1 MDPTPRPSSA
11 SMSNSAQPANP
22 ANDLL
27 TDREPARRK
36 RTVFSI
42 KSIMVITAVF
52 AAAAVS
58 MGHLWRA
65 AHGDQAEIGH
75 FAVLNAMLPMLVLVA
90 ASWFFKIFGRFI
102 K

>member
-1 MDPTPRPSSA
+1 MDPTP
-11 SMSNSAQPANP
+11 NSAAKPDSAQQSTSPASDRASDPQPSA
-22 ANDLL
+22 
-27 TDREPARRK
+27 K

-58 MGHLWRA
+58 MGNLWRA
-65 AHGDQAEIGH
+65 AHGNQNEIGH

-90 ASWFFKIFGRFI
+90 ASWFFKIFGGLI

>member
-1 MDPTPRPSSA
+1 MP
-11 SMSNSAQPANP
+11 NSAQLTNSANSANSAADRP
-22 ANDLL
+22 NDLQP
-27 TDREPARRK
+27 DRK

-65 AHGDQAEIGH
+65 AHGDQSEIGH

-90 ASWFFKIFGRFI
+90 ASWFFRIFGRLI

>member
-1 MDPTPRPSSA
+1 MQPDQSKIKTAASVQHSPASQVQPRERA
-11 SMSNSAQPANP
+11 K
-22 ANDLL
+22 
-27 TDREPARRK
+27 K

-52 AAAAVS
+52 AASAVS

-65 AHGDQAEIGH
+65 AQGDQSEIGH

-90 ASWFFKIFGRFI
+90 ASWFFRIFGRFI

>member
-1 MDPTPRPSSA
+1 MSQNQIENSLAA
-11 SMSNSAQPANP
+11 SQANP
-22 ANDLL
+22 APQAEVVS
-27 TDREPARRK
+27 RSK

-65 AHGDQAEIGH
+65 AHGDKSEIGH
-75 FAVLNAMLPMLVLVA
+75 FAVLNAMLPMLVLVV
-90 ASWFFKIFGRFI
+90 ASWFFRIFGRFI

>member
-1 MDPTPRPSSA
+1 MSQNQIENSLAA
-11 SMSNSAQPANP
+11 SQSNP
-22 ANDLL
+22 APQAEVVS
-27 TDREPARRK
+27 RAK

-65 AHGDQAEIGH
+65 AHGDKSEIGH
-75 FAVLNAMLPMLVLVA
+75 FAVLNAMLPMLVLVV
-90 ASWFFKIFGRFI
+90 ASWFFRIFGRFI